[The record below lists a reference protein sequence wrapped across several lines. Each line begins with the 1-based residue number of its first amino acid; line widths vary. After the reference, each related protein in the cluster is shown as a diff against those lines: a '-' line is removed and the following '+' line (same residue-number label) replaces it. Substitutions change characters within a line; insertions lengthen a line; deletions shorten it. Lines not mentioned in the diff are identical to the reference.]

1 MVMISIVPL
10 YNLDLLRATIYIKRV
25 LRPVCLVA
33 LSLAAISFAAGQVP
47 VPPTPSVTPSPFQ
60 SLALPTPPG
69 SKPAA
74 SKPPSSTSTSKSTP
88 ATSSKTTP
96 AKEEIVPE
104 APALR
109 PVVPAPSTSA
119 ATTTT
124 APTTPTSS
132 APNSTTTTTTTT
144 TANAN
149 QAPATNPPPSIPG
162 MTPLPDKTVTLQF
175 PNSDVVDVLRYYEQ
189 ITGKKLIMDNFVQGK
204 VNIALSRAVP
214 RDEAIKIIEMNLL
227 MNGYSLVPAGDDIVK
242 VIGTGRSPR
251 NAGIP
256 LISDEADI
264 PEGEHVISFLFKL
277 RFADPVELQQVLG
290 QYLSPPQAYTSFLA
304 LPKAGSILIT
314 ENSSVIRTLIRI
326 VDQIDVPPAQV
337 VSEFIKLERADATK
351 VVEMLK
357 EVFEKG
363 STTTTTT
370 TVAPGVRPV
379 RPPNAPQPPPQ
390 VTNQV
395 SVEGDLSA
403 FTALSEDSIVVGKIK
418 IAADVRTNRI
428 HVITRPVNMPFIKK
442 LISEFD
448 ANVEFAKPVTRA
460 LRYISAAEVLPVIVQ
475 ALTEPGANQAGGGG
489 DNSNPA
495 AAQQQAN
502 QNQRRTTPPSST
514 GGGFDSGGSSG
525 GGQSFSEELSTQAV
539 DTTPRAVTIGNAKII
554 ADQRSNSIIVLG
566 NKEVV
571 VKVGKILDEMDVKA
585 PQVALATVIGELTL
599 SKNEEFGVDWFQ
611 NYRATGSEGHTDVNG
626 RNFRTPDDTGAA
638 LAARNGIAGITP
650 LDPRTLTDIT
660 KLAGAAAT
668 NGTSVFLSTGFGLA
682 AMVKALDSTGKFK
695 VISRPMV
702 FTSNN
707 KKAIIASGQEI
718 PVPVSTLS
726 SFVPTTS
733 GSPGTGTVQNFG
745 SQSSIQYKKVA
756 LQLEV
761 VPLINSEN
769 EVTLDILQKLDNIA
783 DTTRIDG
790 NDIPNVATRY
800 IKTTV
805 SAPNCST
812 IVLGGLIT
820 DNDRRNVSGI
830 PILSKIP
837 IIGSVFRSTTKVKD
851 RRELI
856 VLMRPEVALT
866 KLDLHRLR
874 QKHEE
879 KSHFGP
885 EIDHDDCPDCPKTD
899 SFEDKQIVLPQPDMP
914 GMK

>member
-1 MVMISIVPL
+1 MQLKRTWGSTL
-10 YNLDLLRATIYIKRV
+10 YNLDLVPPTIYIKRV
-25 LRPVCLVA
+25 LRPACFVA
-33 LSLAAISFAAGQVP
+33 LSLAAFSIAAGQ
-47 VPPTPSVTPSPFQ
+47 PSVSPSTSPA
-60 SLALPTPPG
+60 SKPPA

-74 SKPPSSTSTSKSTP
+74 SQPPTSKSTP
-88 ATSSKTTP
+88 APATQTAP
-96 AKEEIVPE
+96 AKEQI
-104 APALR
+104 APL
-109 PVVPAPSTSA
+109 PTTIAPSTTA
-119 ATTTT
+119 ATPTP
-124 APTTPTSS
+124 AP
-132 APNSTTTTTTTT
+132 PN
-144 TANAN
+144 
-149 QAPATNPPPSIPG
+149 PAVTNNPPPSIPG
-162 MTPLPDKTVTLQF
+162 LTPLPDKTVTLQF

-204 VNIALSRAVP
+204 VNIALSRPVP

-264 PEGEHVISFLFKL
+264 PEGEHVVSFLFKL

-357 EVFEKG
+357 EVFDKG
-363 STTTTTT
+363 GATTTTTT

-379 RPPNAPQPPPQ
+379 RPPNVPQQPQQ

-395 SVEGDLSA
+395 QFEGDLSA

-448 ANVEFAKPVTRA
+448 ANVEFGKPVTRA

-475 ALTEPGANQAGGGG
+475 TLTEPGSNQAGGA
-489 DNSNPA
+489 DTSNPA

-502 QNQRRTTPPSST
+502 QNQRRTTNSNSS
-514 GGGFDSGGSSG
+514 GFDSSSGSSG
-525 GGQSFSEELSTQAV
+525 GGQSFGEELSTQAV
-539 DTTPRAVTIGNAKII
+539 DTTPKAVTIGNAKII

-566 NKEVV
+566 NREVV
-571 VKVGKILDEMDVKA
+571 VKVGKLLDEMDVKA
-585 PQVALATVIGELTL
+585 PQVALSTVIGELTL
-599 SKNEEFGVDWFQ
+599 KNDQTFGIDWLK
-611 NYRATGSEGHTDVNG
+611 AGGTPHTDING
-626 RNFRTPDDTGAA
+626 NV
-638 LAARNGIAGITP
+638 L
-650 LDPRTLTDIT
+650 PRTQGDTNFAGVSRNAGGGAFDPANLLSLTNV
-660 KLAGAAAT
+660 AGAASS
-668 NGTSVFLSTGFGLA
+668 GTTVFLSSARDGLGA
-682 AMVKALDSTGKFK
+682 IVKALDSTGRFR
-695 VISRPMV
+695 VLNRPVV
-702 FTSNN
+702 FTTNN
-707 KKAIIASGQEI
+707 KKAIIASGREI
-718 PVPVSTLS
+718 PVPVNTLS
-726 SFVPTTS
+726 TINNTTVL
-733 GSPGTGTVQNFG
+733 PGATPFNNFG
-745 SQSSIQYKKVA
+745 TQSSIQYKKVA

-761 VPLINSEN
+761 VPLINSEK
-769 EVTLDILQKLDNIA
+769 EVSLDILQKLDSLG
-783 DTTRIDG
+783 TPTQVDG
-790 NDIPNVATRY
+790 NLIPTVVTRY

-820 DNDRRNVSGI
+820 DDKQVSKDGI
-830 PILSKIP
+830 PLLSRIP
-837 IIGSVFRSTTKVKD
+837 LIGALFRNTVRNHD
-851 RRELI
+851 RTELI

-866 KLDLHRLR
+866 KLDLHRMR
-874 QKHEE
+874 QKFEE
-879 KSHFGP
+879 KTHIGP
-885 EIDHDDCPDCPKTD
+885 ELDTDDCPDCPKTEPI
-899 SFEDKQIVLPQPDMP
+899 EDKQIVLPGPDMP